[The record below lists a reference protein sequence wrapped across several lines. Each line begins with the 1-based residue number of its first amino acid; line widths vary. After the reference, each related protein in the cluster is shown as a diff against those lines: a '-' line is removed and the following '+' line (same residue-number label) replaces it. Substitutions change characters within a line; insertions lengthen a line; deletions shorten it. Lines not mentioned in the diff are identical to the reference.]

1 MDARILQEPIHHLDP
16 PLADRVHVELSL
28 AEAITQMQEVTSE
41 HQRGM
46 GALLVIQK
54 GKLIGI
60 ITERDLVRRVISQKR
75 DIKCLTAGQVMTAQ
89 PETLTAEDPIAFALN
104 LMHLG
109 HYRHIPLVDEENKPV
124 GIITSKDIIKYI
136 SKFIK
141 SI

>member
-46 GALLVIQK
+46 GALLVTQK

-136 SKFIK
+136 SQFIK
-141 SI
+141 AI

>member
-1 MDARILQEPIHHLDP
+1 
-16 PLADRVHVELSL
+16 
-28 AEAITQMQEVTSE
+28 MQKVTSE
-41 HQRGM
+41 HYRGT
-46 GALLVIQK
+46 GALLITQK
-54 GKLIGI
+54 GKLTGI

-75 DIKCLTAGQVMTAQ
+75 DIKYLTAGQVMTAQ

-109 HYRHIPLVDEENKPV
+109 HYRHIPLVDEENEPV

-136 SKFIK
+136 SQFIK

>member
-16 PLADRVHVELSL
+16 PLADRVNVEVPL
-28 AEAITQMQEVTSE
+28 ADAIAQMQKVTSE
-41 HQRGM
+41 HYRGT
-46 GALLVIQK
+46 GALLITQK
-54 GKLIGI
+54 GKLTGI

-109 HYRHIPLVDEENKPV
+109 HYRHIPLVDEENEPV

-136 SKFIK
+136 SQFIK

>member
-1 MDARILQEPIHHLDP
+1 MDARILQESIHHLDP
-16 PLADRVHVELSL
+16 PLADQVNVEVPL
-28 AEAITQMQEVTSE
+28 ADAIAQMQKVTSE
-41 HQRGM
+41 HYRGT
-46 GALLVIQK
+46 GALLITQK
-54 GKLIGI
+54 GKLTGI

-109 HYRHIPLVDEENKPV
+109 HYRHIPLVDEENEPV

-136 SKFIK
+136 SQFIK

>member
-16 PLADRVHVELSL
+16 PLADRVNVELPL

-41 HQRGM
+41 HHRGI
-46 GALLVIQK
+46 GALLVTQK
-54 GKLIGI
+54 GKLTGI
-60 ITERDLVRRVISQKR
+60 ITERDLVRRVISHKR
-75 DIKCLTAGQVMTAQ
+75 DIKSLTAGQVMTAQ

-109 HYRHIPLVDEENKPV
+109 HYRHIPLVNEENEPV

>member
-1 MDARILQEPIHHLDP
+1 VDVRILQEAIHHLDP
-16 PLADRVHVELSL
+16 HLADRVNIELPL
-28 AEAITQMQEVTSE
+28 AEAVAQMQEVTSE

-46 GALLVIQK
+46 GALLVTQED
-54 GKLIGI
+54 KLIGI

-75 DIKCLTAGQVMTAQ
+75 DIKRLTAGQVMTAQ
-89 PETLTAEDPIAFALN
+89 PETLTAEDPIVFALN

-136 SKFIK
+136 SQFIK

>member
-46 GALLVIQK
+46 GALLVTQK

-75 DIKCLTAGQVMTAQ
+75 DVKCLTAGQVMTAQ

-136 SKFIK
+136 SQFIK

>member
-1 MDARILQEPIHHLDP
+1 MDVRILQEAIHHLDP
-16 PLADRVHVELSL
+16 HLADHVNIELPL
-28 AEAITQMQEVTSE
+28 AEAVAQMQEVTSE
-41 HQRGM
+41 HHRGM
-46 GALLVIQK
+46 GALLVTQED
-54 GKLIGI
+54 KLIGI

-75 DIKCLTAGQVMTAQ
+75 DIKRLTAGQVMTAQ
-89 PETLTAEDPIAFALN
+89 PETLTAEDPIVFALN

-136 SKFIK
+136 SQFIK